1 MNGAKDFGKRG
12 AGQKKDDVMKHVLTA
27 IASIT
32 VLIIVLIIGFIGFNG
47 IEVLNSVSILEFLFG
62 TEWKPSDGAYGAGG
76 IIIGTILVTL
86 GAMVIA
92 FPIGLAAAIYISE
105 FASPELRKKLKP
117 ICEVF
122 AGIPSVVYGFF
133 GLIVLLPMLI
143 DVFPDHLMYGSS
155 WLASSILLGIM
166 ALPTIISVSE
176 DAIHSVPQSFR
187 EASLGMGATRWQTT
201 YKVIVPAAISGI
213 SAAVTLGIGRAIG
226 ETMAVMMVSG
236 NSPLIPDPLWNV
248 FSLISTI
255 TGTLALEMPE
265 VVVGST
271 HYSAL
276 FMLAFV
282 LMMMVLCVNLIARV
296 IINRTK
302 RKFTGYDPK
311 STITYRLFGDSETIA
326 HLSYKW
332 HSNKGTMIK
341 YGCLALVF
349 VAGWMAA
356 SLFVGDIPSLIFA
369 AIVTVM
375 FTSFP
380 RIMANLNPNSRQ
392 DVAICVLM
400 INMVVVIG
408 LLVAIIGYIL
418 INGLPHISVEFLTQ
432 FPTDGGAGG
441 GIFPAIVG
449 TLELLVGTSV
459 IALPFGVLTGIYLA
473 EYAKDTRLNRL
484 IREAIDILNGTPSV
498 VFGLFGLTFLVMA
511 LGFGQSLI
519 AGCLALAFMVVP
531 VIIRTTEEALKTVPR
546 ELREASRAMGATKW
560 QTTYKVVLPA
570 AMGGTITGAILA
582 IGRAAGETAPIM
594 FTAAVAYQ
602 PELTGSLLEPV
613 MALPHHLYYLAA
625 EVPGATGAQFGTATV
640 LLIIV
645 LGMFVVASL
654 VRNHYNKKIK
664 W

>member
-1 MNGAKDFGKRG
+1 MISNGNIGKVG
-12 AGQKKDDVMKHVLTA
+12 PGQSKDVMMKYVLA
-27 IASIT
+27 GIASLT

-47 IEVLNSVSILEFLFG
+47 IGVLSSVSLTEFLFG
-62 TEWKPSDGAYGAGG
+62 TGWNPDEGAYGAWG
-76 IIIGTILVTL
+76 IILGTLLVTL
-86 GAMVIA
+86 GAMVFA
-92 FPIGLAAAIYISE
+92 FPVGLAAAVYISE

-117 ICEVF
+117 VCEVF

-133 GLIVLLPMLI
+133 GLLVLLPLLI
-143 DVFPDHLMYGSS
+143 DIFPDHLLYGSS

-236 NSPLIPDPLWNV
+236 NSTLIPDPLWNV

-265 VVVGST
+265 VVVGSA

-276 FMLAFV
+276 FMLALV
-282 LMMMVLCVNLIARV
+282 LMVMVLGVNLIARYV
-296 IINRTK
+296 INRTK
-302 RKFTGYDPK
+302 RRFNGFDPK
-311 STITYRLFGDSETIA
+311 DSLTYRLFGESRTIA
-326 HLSYKW
+326 VISDRW
-332 HSNKGTMIK
+332 HSNKGRIIRI
-341 YGCLALVF
+341 GVLALVF

-356 SLFVGDIPSLIFA
+356 SLFIGDVMSLVFA
-369 AIVTVM
+369 AVLTVIVM
-375 FTSFP
+375 GAP
-380 RIMANLNPNSRQ
+380 RLLENVNPNGRQ
-392 DVAICVLM
+392 ELAVCALM
-400 INMVVVIG
+400 VNMVIVIAI
-408 LLVAIIGYIL
+408 LVAILGYIL
-418 INGLPHISVEFLTQ
+418 INGIPHLSVEFLTQ
-432 FPTDGGAGG
+432 YPTDGGAGG

-449 TLELLVGTSV
+449 TLELIAGTAV
-459 IALPFGVLTGIYLA
+459 IAFPFGILTGIYLA
-473 EYAKDTRLNRL
+473 EYAKDTKFNRMV
-484 IREAIDILNGTPSV
+484 REAIDILNGTPSV
-498 VFGLFGLTFLVMA
+498 VFGLFGLTFFVITVGM
-511 LGFGQSLI
+511 GQSLL
-519 AGCLALAFMVVP
+519 AGCLALSFMIVP
-531 VIIRTTEEALKTVPR
+531 VTIRTTEEALRTVPK

-570 AMGGTITGAILA
+570 AMGGTITGSILA

-594 FTAAVAYQ
+594 FTATVAYQ
-602 PELTGSLLEPV
+602 PELAGSLLEPV
-613 MALPHHLYYLAA
+613 MALPYHLYYLAA
-625 EVPGATGAQFGTATV
+625 EVPGATGAQYGTATV

-645 LGMFVVASL
+645 LGMFIAASL